1 MVEWAGNV
9 AGFRRATRVCV
20 VLLGFLLA
28 LAGCGGDDGESA
40 GSTEGACAY
49 LTKDD
54 VEGALNGPFAPPR
67 PNESPNESPS
77 GSAVQVCTWYP
88 EAGKDGRGFVQLT
101 VSTFK
106 GKGRTQ
112 FDNQRKITPGAKVIA
127 GVGEGAFAGRFGP
140 NTKVTALKGDRLVE
154 VLSVDLKT
162 ATELAKAVLARV

>member
-1 MVEWAGNV
+1 MVELAGSL
-9 AGFRRATRVCV
+9 AGFPRAARLCAA
-20 VLLGFLLA
+20 LLGSLLA
-28 LAGCGGDDGESA
+28 LAGCGGGGDDSA
-40 GSTEGACAY
+40 GSTDGACAY

-67 PNESPNESPS
+67 PNESPS

-154 VLSVDLKT
+154 VLSVDQRT
-162 ATELAKAVLARV
+162 ATELVKAALERV

>member
-1 MVEWAGNV
+1 MVEWGGNV

-54 VEGALNGPFAPPR
+54 IEGALDGPYAPPR
-67 PNESPNESPS
+67 LNTGPS
-77 GSAVQVCTWYP
+77 GSAVQVCSWYP
-88 EAGKDGRGFVQLT
+88 EAGNEGRGFVQLT

-112 FDNQRKITPGAKVIA
+112 FDNQRKITPGAKVIV
-127 GVGEGAFAGRFGP
+127 GLGEGAFAGRFG
-140 NTKVTALKGDRLVE
+140 NNIKVTALEGDRLVE
-154 VLSVDLKT
+154 VLSVDQQT
-162 ATELAKAVLARV
+162 ATELAKAVLERV

>member
-1 MVEWAGNV
+1 MVEWGGNV

-20 VLLGFLLA
+20 VLLGSLLA
-28 LAGCGGDDGESA
+28 LAGCGGGGDDSA
-40 GSTEGACAY
+40 GSTDGACAY

-67 PNESPNESPS
+67 PNESPS

-127 GVGEGAFAGRFGP
+127 GVGEGAFAGRFGS

-154 VLSVDLKT
+154 VLSVDQRT
-162 ATELAKAVLARV
+162 ATELVKAALERV